1 MENADIGEI
10 WAIERVKGRWGGGPA
25 AYCVAWRTR
34 EEVVSPGRVD
44 ESELSLR
51 RAGRPGVACL
61 RTAPGA
67 VPAHVLLGIE
77 AQAQDD
83 LDARKSHHEMQ
94 GEADHDH
101 DDFESFMVA
110 PKTVI
115 DRQKFLD
122 LLKTVI
128 AAHGILRLKGFVSVE
143 GAQAPLVVQAV
154 GPRVES
160 YFDSS
165 ISSSRMGLVV
175 IGEKGL
181 DETAIRRAL
190 EG

>member
-1 MENADIGEI
+1 M
-10 WAIERVKGRWGGGPA
+10 
-25 AYCVAWRTR
+25 
-34 EEVVSPGRVD
+34 
-44 ESELSLR
+44 L
-51 RAGRPGVACL
+51 
-61 RTAPGA
+61 
-67 VPAHVLLGIE
+67 H
-77 AQAQDD
+77 
-83 LDARKSHHEMQ
+83 SHFH
-94 GEADHDH
+94 
-101 DDFESFMVA
+101 FESYLAA
-110 PKTVI
+110 PNTAI
-115 DRQKFLD
+115 DLHNCRD
-122 LLKTVI
+122 LLNTVI
-128 AAHGILRLKGFVSVE
+128 AAHGILRLKGDVSGE

>member
-1 MENADIGEI
+1 MKRDA
-10 WAIERVKGRWGGGPA
+10 
-25 AYCVAWRTR
+25 
-34 EEVVSPGRVD
+34 
-44 ESELSLR
+44 
-51 RAGRPGVACL
+51 RPGVAFL
-61 RTAPGA
+61 RAAHGN
-67 VPAHVLLGIE
+67 VPAKILLGID

-110 PKTVI
+110 PKTII
-115 DRQKFLD
+115 DREKFLD
-122 LLKTVI
+122 TLKTVI
-128 AAHGILRLKGFVSVE
+128 AAHGVLRLKGFVSVE
-143 GAQAPLVVQAV
+143 GAQARLVVQAV

-160 YFDSS
+160 YFENS
-165 ISSSRMGLVV
+165 ISSSRAALVV

-181 DETAIRRAL
+181 DEAAIRRAL